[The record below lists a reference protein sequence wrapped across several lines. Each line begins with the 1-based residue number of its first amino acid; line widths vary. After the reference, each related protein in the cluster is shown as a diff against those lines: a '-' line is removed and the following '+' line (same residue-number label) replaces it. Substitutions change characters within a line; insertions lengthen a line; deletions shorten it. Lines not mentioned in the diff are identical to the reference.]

1 MAPERPTESEW
12 PYWANVLMR
21 AVEWS
26 GYLEEPLQR
35 PRALRLDAADPEGA
49 VLRASDERE
58 RLQMKPG

>member
-1 MAPERPTESEW
+1 
-12 PYWANVLMR
+12 MR
-21 AVEWS
+21 AVERS

-35 PRALRLDAADPEGA
+35 PRALRLDTADPEGA